1 MFTRALSFFAAAVF
15 SLSALAA
22 GPEAFEG
29 HDYTRLK
36 QAQPVATG
44 KKIEVLEFFWY
55 RCPHCFQLEPGLNTW
70 LKTLPRDVQVRRVP
84 AVFRDDW
91 VPGAKLYYTME
102 QYYML
107 EHTLVPTNR
116 LDSLHRKVFDAYHV
130 ENINLNDPA
139 VLGGWIAQQGVD
151 RKQFEDIYNSFSTQS
166 KVTQGTRLAATYAI
180 TGVPAFIID
189 GKYATSMSMTGSE
202 ARLFEVLDQLIVKAR
217 AERGGK
223 KPAR

>member
-36 QAQPVATG
+36 NAQPVATG
-44 KKIEVLEFFWY
+44 KNVEVLEFFWY
-55 RCPHCFQLEPGLNTW
+55 RCPHCFQLEPGLNAW
-70 LKTLPRDVQVRRVP
+70 LKNLPRDAQVRRVP

-91 VPGAKLYYTME
+91 MPGAKLYYTLE
-102 QYYML
+102 QMKL
-107 EHTLVPTNR
+107 
-116 LDSLHRKVFDAYHV
+116 LDSLHHKVFDAYHV
-130 ENINLNDPA
+130 QNINLNDPA
-139 VLGGWIAQQGVD
+139 VLGGWIAGQGVD
-151 RKQFEDIYNSFSTQS
+151 RKKFEGVYHSFSTQS
-166 KVTQGTRLAATYAI
+166 KVTQGARLATTYAI
-180 TGVPAFIID
+180 SGVPAFIID

-217 AERGGK
+217 AERSGK